1 MKPIVKPLRK
11 ADTRIFNSDQAAG
24 AHYLATG
31 ISLSTARSHGNINI
45 VVGRRIDVLRI
56 LVLSLLVVANVAW
69 AEQWVAVTY
78 TDDKELFLDAASVK
92 SLAEGKLEFDLK
104 QYSPHAYEPPG
115 VTAPIAIAVTD
126 YVMDCRRSLWTAKNV
141 KYLTDDEKIAAVHPE
156 TDAWHSIQPQ
166 TDLGTVYKRIC

>member
-1 MKPIVKPLRK
+1 MKPITKPLRK
-11 ADTRIFNSDQAAG
+11 AITRILSGDQATG
-24 AHYLATG
+24 DHFLATG
-31 ISLSTARSHGNINI
+31 KPLSTVCSHGKIN
-45 VVGRRIDVLRI
+45 VVAGRRIDVFRI

-69 AEQWVAVTY
+69 AERWVSVIY

-104 QYSPHAYEPPG
+104 QYSSRAYEPPG

-141 KYLTDDEKIAAVHPE
+141 KYLTDDEKVAAVHPE

-166 TDLGTVYKRIC
+166 TDLGTVYKKIC

>member
-1 MKPIVKPLRK
+1 MKPIIRSLCK
-11 ADTRIFNSDQAAG
+11 TTAG
-24 AHYLATG
+24 K
-31 ISLSTARSHGNINI
+31 SLSAACSRVKTH
-45 VVGRRIDVLRI
+45 VVAGRRMDVLRV

-69 AEQWVAVTY
+69 AEQWVSVVY
-78 TDDKELFLDAASVK
+78 TDNKELFLDTASVK

-104 QYSPHAYEPPG
+104 QYSSRAYEPPG

-156 TDAWHSIQPQ
+156 ADAWHSIEPQ
-166 TDLGTVYKRIC
+166 TDLGTVYKKIC